1 VVESLKKLVERGIL
15 EPAQAA
21 SQLGQILSTS
31 SFFQPRFPLN
41 EKLGELAEKG
51 AELRREGT
59 LEGSGSDKG
68 LKGVYGFTVRVGTG
82 PDKGL
87 KVQPFGNIKKNVRG
101 ESTVS
106 DEREPM
112 VDLFD
117 EPECVL
123 VIAEVPGVELP
134 QVKVELRGD
143 VLVLQASSRERKYH
157 KELLLPRSFTQA
169 QLTTSMRNGLLEVRL
184 DKRA

>member
-1 VVESLKKLVERGIL
+1 MAKRSR
-15 EPAQAA
+15 
-21 SQLGQILSTS
+21 SDDSDTS
-31 SFFQPRFPLN
+31 SGPGGLGGLFSGLSDLV

-59 LEGSGSDKG
+59 FEGGGDKG
-68 LKGVYGFTVRVGTG
+68 LKGVYGFTVRVGSG
-82 PDKGL
+82 SDKGL
-87 KVQPFGNIKKNVRG
+87 KVQPFGNIKKNARG
-101 ESTVS
+101 ESMVS

-117 EPECVL
+117 EPDHVL
-123 VIAEVPGVELP
+123 VIAEIPGVELP

-143 VLVLQASSRERKYH
+143 VLLLTASSKERKYH
-157 KELLLPRSFTQA
+157 KELLLPRSFTQDR
-169 QLTTSMRNGLLEVRL
+169 LTTSMRNGLLEVRL